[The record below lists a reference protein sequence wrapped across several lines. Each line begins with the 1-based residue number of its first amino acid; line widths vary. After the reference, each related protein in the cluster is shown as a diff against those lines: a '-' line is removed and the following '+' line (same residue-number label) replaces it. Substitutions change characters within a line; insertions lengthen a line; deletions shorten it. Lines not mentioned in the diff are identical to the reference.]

1 MREIKFRA
9 WDGNKNTMHNN
20 ITISRLHLYDFD
32 GDNIT
37 EQEPLKIMQYTG
49 LKDKNG
55 KEIYEGDIV
64 NCKMLSAKGTH
75 YIDEYIATV
84 EYDIC
89 NPCMVLKQGNG
100 NLEYDFVKCDLMKL
114 EVIGNIYENPELLR

>member
-1 MREIKFRA
+1 MRDIKFRA

-55 KEIYEGDIV
+55 KEIYEGDILDTDLERPYLV
-64 NCKMLSAKGTH
+64 VEFRNGCFV
-75 YIDEYIATV
+75 IECCDDEEIY
-84 EYDIC
+84 YDIMF
-89 NPCMVLKQGNG
+89 PLEKEIS
-100 NLEYDFVKCDLMKL
+100 NLEYHK
-114 EVIGNIYENPELLR
+114 VIGNIYENPYLL